1 MLIRLAVA
9 DQKPVGDC
17 YSCLT
22 GISGLQNK
30 DFGWVKLAEAQ
41 AGGVLQG
48 FHCLTAAGPALVALP
63 EPRLLSQDGSVPK
76 LSHRWPVRAT
86 R

>member
-1 MLIRLAVA
+1 LAIAILVW
-9 DQKPVGDC
+9 KGSVG
-17 YSCLT
+17 YKTS
-22 GISGLQNK
+22 K
-30 DFGWVKLAEAQ
+30 DFGWVKLARDAIAEAQ

-48 FHCLTAAGPALVALP
+48 FHCLTAAGPTLVALP

-76 LSHRWPVRAT
+76 LSPRWPVRAT